1 MKNSIKKITSAALC
15 AALVAGTVGITAFA
29 EDKANEENTDAP
41 IVETA
46 TEEAAAKNDTENKE
60 DRSEPSV
67 SKDETVYVLLDAEGK
82 TKKII
87 VSDWLKNTDKSPE
100 INDYSELEN
109 VENAKGD
116 EEYTMGGDNT
126 RVWKAD
132 GNDIYYQ
139 GNIEKELPV
148 SVSVSYKLDGK
159 AIAPSELTGKSGKV
173 TIRYTYKNNQYEM
186 KDINGSQEKIYVPF
200 AMLTGI
206 LLDNDVFTNIEVSNG
221 KIINDGDR
229 TAVIGIAFPGL
240 QTSLGLS
247 DNKIEIPEYVEITA
261 DVKGF
266 ELTNTVTVATNE
278 IFNKMDSEKAD
289 STENLEASLG
299 TLTNAISQLVDGSSQ
314 LYDGL
319 CTLLDKSGE
328 LISGI
333 DKLAEGAKEL
343 KSGAGELSGGASELA
358 GGLSTLASNNAQL
371 NGGAKQVFE
380 SLLSMADEQLA
391 AAGLDVPKLTIENY
405 SAVLES
411 IIASLDKDSVY
422 KKAYDTA
429 LAAVTEEVNKN
440 RDTVYTK
447 VYEQVWPVVYAQV
460 KEQAYDQVLEQVLT
474 QFGMTK
480 EQYEAGIAAGAITEE
495 QQAQINAAV
504 EASLTKIAEP
514 KAKKIAEQKTEEQ
527 IQLLIEQNMSSPEV
541 QAKINAAVEAAA
553 SGAAS
558 IVSLKMQLD
567 SYNTFYTGLKTYTAG
582 VATASSGASKLSAG
596 ASELYNGVCK
606 LTEGIFT
613 MQKSAPALVDG
624 VKQLKDG
631 AMRLSDGLNEFNE
644 KGVEKILGAAGDNLD
659 GLALR
664 YKAIIEVSEN
674 YKSFAGISDDMD
686 GQVKLVYRT
695 DAIE

>member
-613 MQKSAPALVDG
+613 MQKSASALVDG

>member
-15 AALVAGTVGITAFA
+15 AALVAGTVSITAFA
-29 EDKANEENTDAP
+29 ENKTDSDSTTAP

-46 TEEAAAKNDTENKE
+46 AEEVIEENGAEKKE
-60 DRSEPSV
+60 EKSELAII
-67 SKDETVYVLLDAEGK
+67 KDETVYVLLDAEGK

-87 VSDWLKNTDKSPE
+87 VSDWLKNTDKIQE

-109 VENAKGD
+109 VENVKGD

-159 AIAPSELTGKSGKV
+159 AIAPSELTGKNGKV
-173 TIRYTYKNNQYEM
+173 TIRYTYKNNQYKM

-261 DVKGF
+261 DAKGF

-333 DKLAEGAKEL
+333 DKLAKGAKEL

-391 AAGLDVPKLTIENY
+391 AAGLDVQKLTIENY

-440 RDTVYTK
+440 RDTVYAK

-460 KEQAYDQVLEQVLT
+460 KEQAYDQVLEQVLA

-514 KAKKIAEQKTEEQ
+514 KANKIAEQKTEEQ

>member
-1 MKNSIKKITSAALC
+1 MKNSVKKITAVSLC
-15 AALVAGTVGITAFA
+15 ALLIAGTVGVTAFA
-29 EDKANEENTDAP
+29 ENKADSKGESGSAAK
-41 IVETA
+41 I
-46 TEEAAAKNDTENKE
+46 EAAETSADSTSSKKEAKAESGVN
-60 DRSEPSV
+60 
-67 SKDETVYVLLDAEGK
+67 KDETVYVLVDAEGN

-87 VSDWLKNTDKSPE
+87 VSDWLKNADKSNE
-100 INDYSELEN
+100 ISDYSELEN
-109 VENAKGD
+109 IENVKGN

-126 RVWKAD
+126 RVWSAD

-139 GNIEKELPV
+139 GNIDKELPV

-159 AIAPSELTGKSGKV
+159 AIAPSELSGKSGKV
-173 TIRYTYKNNQYEM
+173 SIRYTYKNNQYEM
-186 KDINGSQEKIYVPF
+186 KDINGKQEKIYVPF

-206 LLDNDVFTNIEVSNG
+206 MLDNDVFTNIEVSNG
-221 KIINDGDR
+221 KMINDGDR
-229 TAVIGIAFPGL
+229 TTVIGIAFPGL
-240 QTSLGLS
+240 QSDLGLS
-247 DNKIEIPEYVEITA
+247 GDKIEIPEYVEITA
-261 DVKGF
+261 DVKKF

-278 IFNKMDSEKAD
+278 IFSKMDSEKID
-289 STENLEASLG
+289 SANDLESSLG
-299 TLTNAISQLVDGSSQ
+299 TLTDAIAQLVDGSSQ

-333 DKLAEGAKEL
+333 DKLAAGAKEL
-343 KSGAGELSGGASELA
+343 KSGAGELSSGASELS
-358 GGLSTLASNNAQL
+358 GGLSTLAANNAQL

-380 SLLSMADEQLA
+380 SLLSMADEQLS
-391 AAGLDVPKLTIENY
+391 AAGLEVPKLTIENY
-405 SAVLES
+405 SAVLDG

-440 RDTVYTK
+440 RDTIYAK

-460 KEQAYDQVLEQVLT
+460 KEQAYDQVLEQVLA
-474 QFGMTK
+474 QLGMTK
-480 EQYEAGIAAGAITEE
+480 EQYEAGVAAGVITEE
-495 QQAQINAAV
+495 QQAQVNAAV

-514 KAKKIAEQKTEEQ
+514 KAKEVAEQKTEEQ
-527 IQLLIEQNMSSPEV
+527 VQLLIEQNMNSPEV
-541 QAKINAAVEAAA
+541 QAKINAALETAA

-567 SYNTFYTGLKTYTAG
+567 SYNTFYTGLRSYTAG
-582 VATASSGASKLSAG
+582 VAEASNGAGKLSGG
-596 ASELYNGVCK
+596 ASELYSGVCE
-606 LTEGIFT
+606 LTDGIFT
-613 MQKSAPALVDG
+613 LQKSAPALVDG

-644 KGVEKILGAAGDNLD
+644 KGIEKILGAAGDDLD

-674 YKSFAGISDDMD
+674 YKTFAGISDGMD
-686 GQVKLVYRT
+686 GRVKFIYRT

>member
-1 MKNSIKKITSAALC
+1 MKNSIKKITAAALC
-15 AALVAGTVGITAFA
+15 AALVAGTVSITAFA
-29 EDKANEENTDAP
+29 ENKTDSDSTTAP

-46 TEEAAAKNDTENKE
+46 AEEVIEENGAEKKE
-60 DRSEPSV
+60 EKSELAII
-67 SKDETVYVLLDAEGK
+67 KDETVYVLLDAEGK

-109 VENAKGD
+109 VENVKGD

-173 TIRYTYKNNQYEM
+173 TIRYTYKNNQYKM

-391 AAGLDVPKLTIENY
+391 AAGLDVQKLTIENY

-440 RDTVYTK
+440 RDTVYAK

-460 KEQAYDQVLEQVLT
+460 KEQAYDQVLEQVLA

-514 KAKKIAEQKTEEQ
+514 KAKEIAEQKTEEQ